1 MTTNLRDQLDSA
13 LIRNGRVDIHVEFT
27 HATDEQI
34 EMMWNSYYPENNDKS
49 ADFLRALRASLGE
62 KQVSAS
68 ALQHFFVRTMMQ
80 SADQALS
87 NVGYVLED
95 MKQKEVESK
104 EGDNSKDVSTDHEDD
119 KPEKNS
125 TSENNWCHN
134 INPLLLGS
142 LVFLAAYAFLK
153 KPK

>member
-1 MTTNLRDQLDSA
+1 MTTNLREQLDSA
-13 LIRNGRVDIHVEFT
+13 LIRNGRVDIHVEFS
-27 HATDEQI
+27 HSTDEQI
-34 EMMWNSYYPENNDKS
+34 QMMWCSYYPNDIDKS
-49 ADFLRALRASLGE
+49 LDFVQKLRASLGE

-80 SADQALS
+80 TADQALG

-104 EGDNSKDVSTDHEDD
+104 SKEAEESNEDS
-119 KPEKNS
+119 KQNKSETEEKNGE
-125 TSENNWCHN
+125 TKWTNN

-142 LVFLAAYAFLK
+142 LVFLAVFAYLK
-153 KPK
+153 K